1 MTETEQV
8 ELNTVKTE
16 QCNICME
23 LRDLKTCGNSNKETE
38 CNYKMCEKCIKKIS
52 QDLEKKCPQCRKEI
66 IHEVP
71 EDSAED
77 SAEENYNGNGNC
89 VECCTT
95 IGVAY
100 LVCGCCAVFNTIVGS
115 GIIYTFDPSIFQV
128 LLKCNCGSW
137 FETFCLGT
145 AVSTCTVI
153 NCHLVDAYY
162 TKRYGVTIFENKY
175 ICCCYKYGSTL
186 INTCE
191 RMLDLY
197 SGGIDN
203 EEMER
208 E

>member
-1 MTETEQV
+1 MTESEQV
-8 ELNTVKTE
+8 ELSTVKTE

-23 LRDLKTCGNSNKETE
+23 LRDLKTCGNSNKETD

-52 QDLEKKCPQCRKEI
+52 HNLEKKCPQCRKEI
-66 IHEVP
+66 IHKVP
-71 EDSAED
+71 EDSAE
-77 SAEENYNGNGNC
+77 EKYNGNC

-95 IGVAY
+95 IGGAY

-115 GIIYTFDPSIFQV
+115 GIIYTFDPSIFQM
-128 LLKCNCGSW
+128 LLKCNCGAW

-162 TKRYGVTIFENKY
+162 TKRYGVTIFENEY